1 MMFIL
6 SGEGEAIVNGI
17 AYSLSRG
24 VFLNLNPYHFYS
36 MKIVKTM
43 ELYSISCSLSL
54 PVAGTIQST
63 QKDNVSSY
71 LYESAPVLRCN
82 QERTDRIQP
91 MFEQILQE
99 IKNQEVFYRAIT
111 FHMFMELEEFFQ
123 RYSLMDSYETSKE
136 EVVEWLAVKEV
147 MLSTQQTLSL
157 ADMAKEYGIS
167 PQILNQKMRIAT
179 GYSFKQLVHLSRMI
193 NACSL
198 LRFQDLSIVFIA
210 KLFCYSSLNT
220 FYREFKKYTNMTPE
234 EYREQGGKKKF
245 SVHMPNQGL
254 ALRILVYMHT
264 YYREAIDSEQ
274 VAKEFYISESLL
286 HKIMKNHFQLSF
298 SELLM
303 EIRIQYAAAM
313 LCATKMPICDIAY
326 AVGFESIST
335 FNRSFKDKMK
345 ETASDYQQNMVSIE
359 VCDVENRNDV

>member
-1 MMFIL
+1 MMLVL
-6 SGEGEAIVNGI
+6 SGEGEAIINGI
-17 AYSLSRG
+17 KYSLSRG
-24 VFLNLNPYHFYS
+24 MFLNLNPYHFYS
-36 MKIVKTM
+36 MKVVKTL

-71 LYESAPVLRCN
+71 LYESAPALRCN

-99 IKNQEVFYRAIT
+99 IKKQEVFYRAIC
-111 FHMFMELEEFFQ
+111 FHIFMELEEVFQ
-123 RYSLMDSYETSKE
+123 RYSLMDSYEMSKE

-157 ADMAKEYGIS
+157 SDMAKEYGIS

-193 NACSL
+193 SACSL
-198 LRFQDLSIVFIA
+198 LCFKDLSIVFIA

-234 EYREQGGKKKF
+234 EYREQGGEKSF

-264 YYREAIDSEQ
+264 YYRESIDSEQ
-274 VAKEFYISESLL
+274 VSKEFHISESLL
-286 HKIMKNHFQLSF
+286 HKIMKNYFQLSF
-298 SELLM
+298 SELLT
-303 EIRIQYAAAM
+303 EIRIQYAAVM

-335 FNRSFKDKMK
+335 FNRSFKEKMK
-345 ETASDYQQNMVSIE
+345 ETASDYQQNMV
-359 VCDVENRNDV
+359 